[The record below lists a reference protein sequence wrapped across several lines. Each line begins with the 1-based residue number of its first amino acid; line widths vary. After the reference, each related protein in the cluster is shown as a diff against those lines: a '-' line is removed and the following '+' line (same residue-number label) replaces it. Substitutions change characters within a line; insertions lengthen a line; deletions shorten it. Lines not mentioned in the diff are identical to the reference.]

1 MDKIILNKIIILK
14 QLLDKEL
21 RIEIIMYEIK
31 F

>member
-1 MDKIILNKIIILK
+1 MDKIILNKTIILK